1 MPVPSTPA
9 PDIRPPGSPPGTLVA
24 DPTAQTPRIRV
35 IAYGPEA
42 LIDREVMNVAE
53 LRPVLAE
60 WPVVW
65 VNIDGLG
72 DAQVIR
78 EVGDLFGLHPLALED
93 VLHVT
98 QRPKAEEYDGNLY
111 LVLRMA
117 SSGDRFATE
126 QVSLFL
132 GHNFVV
138 TFQERL
144 GDSFE
149 QVRERLLKQRGQI
162 RRRGAD
168 YLAYALVDAT
178 IDGYFPVLETYGD
191 RLEAI
196 EHSITEDPTVEA
208 LADVQ
213 RAKRDLRR
221 LRRAIWPL
229 REYLNGI
236 LREPTPLISEHT
248 TVYLRDCNDHAVR
261 ILDLVESYREW
272 SSDLGDL
279 YASTVNTR
287 MNDVMRVL
295 TIFAAMFIPLT
306 FVAGIYGMNFEWMPE
321 LAWNYGYPIV
331 LAIMAS
337 VGIAMVFYFRRKGW
351 IGPSPKNRMP
361 RTNERTSTS
370 FRGQTSP

>member
-1 MPVPSTPA
+1 MPS
-9 PDIRPPGSPPGTLVA
+9 S
-24 DPTAQTPRIRV
+24 
-35 IAYGPEA
+35 
-42 LIDREVMNVAE
+42 DRSWLSGES
-53 LRPVLAE
+53 RG
-60 WPVVW
+60 

-72 DAQVIR
+72 DAQVVR
-78 EVGDLFGLHPLALED
+78 ELGDLFGLHPLALED

-111 LVLRMA
+111 LVLRMT
-117 SSGDRFATE
+117 SSDDGFATE

-138 TFQERL
+138 TFQEHP

-149 QVRERLLKQRGQI
+149 PVRQRLLQQRGQI
-162 RRRGAD
+162 RLRGAD

-196 EHSITEDPTVEA
+196 EQDIAENPTVEA

-229 REYLNGI
+229 REYLNAI

-248 TVYLRDCNDHAVR
+248 TVYLRDCSDHAVR

-272 SSDLGDL
+272 SSDLSDL
-279 YASTVNTR
+279 YVSTVNTR

-295 TIFAAMFIPLT
+295 TIFAAIFIPLT
-306 FVAGIYGMNFEWMPE
+306 FVAGIYGMNFQRMPE
-321 LAWNYGYPIV
+321 LAWYFGYPLV
-331 LAIMAS
+331 LTIMAS
-337 VGIAMVFYFRRKGW
+337 VGVTMVFYFRRKGW
-351 IGPSPKNRMP
+351 IGAGPTSRLP
-361 RTNERTSTS
+361 RTCERTSTS
-370 FRGQTSP
+370 FPGQTSP